1 MAVKKENSPTFKQNL
16 SQTTPTAQ
24 QAPSILT
31 EAEAYT
37 NHWHSYMVKPVDL
50 EYESQLDGEKILLF
64 LRQHPIVNVS
74 WIFLTTV
81 MFLAPFVLTPFFPPF
96 QLLPLNYQFIL
107 FLFWTLFIFGF
118 VVEHILMY
126 LFNSFIV
133 TNQRIIDIDFY
144 SLIYKTVSYAQLE
157 KIEDVDTQ
165 VGGVLFSLIDAGN
178 MEVQTAAEVP
188 QFEIDL
194 IPHPAKVAKLINEL
208 MMKSGH
214 NIQRKE

>member
-1 MAVKKENSPTFKQNL
+1 MAEKKAHSPASKINP
-16 SQTTPTAQ
+16 SQTTS
-24 QAPSILT
+24 SILT
-31 EAEAYT
+31 EAEACT
-37 NHWHSYMVKPVDL
+37 NHWHAYMVRPVGL
-50 EYESQLDGEKILLF
+50 AYESQLDGEKILLF
-64 LRQHPIVNVS
+64 LRQHPIVNLS
-74 WIFLTTV
+74 WLFLAII

-96 QLLPLNYQFIL
+96 HLLPPNYQFVF

-133 TNQRIIDIDFY
+133 TNQRVIDIDFY

-208 MMKSGH
+208 MMKSEH
-214 NIQRKE
+214 NIKRKE

>member
-1 MAVKKENSPTFKQNL
+1 MATKKVQSSSFKQNSSQADPTPQQEL
-16 SQTTPTAQ
+16 S
-24 QAPSILT
+24 IFT
-31 EAEAYT
+31 EGKAYT
-37 NHWHSYMVKPVDL
+37 NHWHAYMVQPIGL

-74 WIFLTTV
+74 WIFLAIV

-96 QLLPLNYQFIL
+96 QLLPQSYQFIL

-208 MMKSGH
+208 MMMSGY
-214 NIQRKE
+214 NMKRKA

>member
-1 MAVKKENSPTFKQNL
+1 MAEKKPHSFTTKQNSP
-16 SQTTPTAQ
+16 Q
-24 QAPSILT
+24 QESSILT
-31 EAEAYT
+31 EEEACT
-37 NHWHSYMVKPVDL
+37 NHWHSYMVKPVGL
-50 EYESQLDGEKILLF
+50 EYESQLNGEKILLF

-74 WIFLTTV
+74 WIFLSIA

-96 QLLPLNYQFIL
+96 QFLPLNYQFVL

-133 TNQRIIDIDFY
+133 TNQRVIDIDFY

-157 KIEDVDTQ
+157 RIEDVDTQ

-178 MEVQTAAEVP
+178 IEVQTAAEVP
-188 QFEIDL
+188 QFEIDI
-194 IPHPAKVAKLINEL
+194 IPHPARVAKLINEL
-208 MMKSGH
+208 MVKSG
-214 NIQRKE
+214 NDMKGNSS